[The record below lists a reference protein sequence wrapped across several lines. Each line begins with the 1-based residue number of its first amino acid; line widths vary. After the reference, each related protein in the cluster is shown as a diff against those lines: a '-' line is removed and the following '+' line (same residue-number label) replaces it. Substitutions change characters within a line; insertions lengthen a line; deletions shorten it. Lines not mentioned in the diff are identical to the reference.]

1 MISPHVCAFSFY
13 GFILLSSK
21 AIFIHLSGF
30 LTFIYIILNINI
42 ISLINS
48 RNMYG
53 FIFFSF
59 GPFSLLL
66 FSHGAFYIH
75 LIHDYIDLFIL
86 T

>member
-1 MISPHVCAFSFY
+1 MQCNDITQVCAFSFY

-53 FIFFSF
+53 FIFF
-59 GPFSLLL
+59 FSRSALFLCCFFHMGLL
-66 FSHGAFYIH
+66 HPI
-75 LIHDYIDLFIL
+75 
-86 T
+86 

>member
-30 LTFIYIILNINI
+30 LTFIFINI

-53 FIFFSF
+53 FIFFLVR
-59 GPFSLLL
+59 PFSLLL
-66 FSHGAFYIH
+66 FSHGAFTSD
-75 LIHDYIDLFIL
+75 LIHD
-86 T
+86 

>member
-1 MISPHVCAFSFY
+1 MQCNDITQVCAFSFY

-30 LTFIYIILNINI
+30 LTFIFINI

-53 FIFFSF
+53 LFFRSALF
-59 GPFSLLL
+59 FLLL
-66 FSHGAFYIH
+66 LHMGLYISLIH
-75 LIHDYIDLFIL
+75 LIHD
-86 T
+86 